1 MKTCRFCPAVMHFS
15 PRLPYAE
22 SFAYIF
28 IFFSKWRKEENIFKH
43 TDYLVSWWHYLKHS
57 PLWYTMSLNV
67 RIVSTCATCLYSMH
81 WGLYRS
87 HKKCDNTCEIYV
99 TVMWWYKV
107 YIPGVCGFIS
117 RWRICNINQKTAS
130 PKSLLASIVL
140 MDKAE
145 TYFAYFVPAI
155 GQKG

>member
-1 MKTCRFCPAVMHFS
+1 MHFL

-28 IFFSKWRKEENIFKH
+28 IIFFKH
-43 TDYLVSWWHYLKHS
+43 TDYLVIWRHYLKCS

-67 RIVSTCATCLYSMH
+67 WIVSTCATCLYSMH

-117 RWRICNINQKTAS
+117 RWRICNINKKTAS
-130 PKSLLASIVL
+130 PKSLLASMYWWTRQRLIL
-140 MDKAE
+140 YLQLDRMDKKILIAS
-145 TYFAYFVPAI
+145 FHAVKRKI
-155 GQKG
+155 